1 MKVIVTRIRE
11 NIGAYIESEPNTLP
25 IAQVSDSGFSI
36 GELSVD
42 LTPLF
47 KPHSY
52 LYAFEKNGKWT
63 FIDAEKYIFMRDNAT
78 FLRSTH
84 FITDFNAA
92 LVAAIWFGES
102 MSQSIILFNRPINPA
117 HLTDPVFKMPHS
129 KPYIKMLIDH
139 GASARANEIW
149 VKYQAK
155 RNTTMALS
163 PQDSVAALE
172 KQVDLLT
179 KLVKTLAEAANVTL
193 PTWAPEFFG
202 VCEDTC
208 YSNVKPEDVLVDEI
222 WEYKGLV
229 RHCQNQYHQEKN
241 ALLNQTPA

>member
-1 MKVIVTRIRE
+1 MKVIVTRVRE
-11 NIGAYIESEPNTLP
+11 NIGAYNENEPNTLP
-25 IAQVSDSGFSI
+25 IVQMTETGF
-36 GELSVD
+36 ELGDQHID
-42 LTPLF
+42 LAALF

-52 LYAFEKNGKWT
+52 LYAFEKGGAWS

-78 FLRSTH
+78 FLRSAA
-84 FITDFNAA
+84 FITDFNEG
-92 LVAAIWFGES
+92 LVAAVWFGES
-102 MSQSIILFNRPINPA
+102 MSQSIVLFNRPINPA
-117 HLTDPVFKMPHS
+117 YLVDPVFEVPYG

-149 VKYQAK
+149 AKYQAK

-179 KLVKTLAEAANVTL
+179 KLVKTLADAANVTL
-193 PTWAPEFFG
+193 PTWAPDFFG
-202 VCEDTC
+202 ACEDTC
-208 YSNVKPEDVLVDEI
+208 YSNVKPEDALVDEI

-229 RHCQNQYHQEKN
+229 RHCQSQYHEEKN
-241 ALLNQTPA
+241 ALLNQTQA